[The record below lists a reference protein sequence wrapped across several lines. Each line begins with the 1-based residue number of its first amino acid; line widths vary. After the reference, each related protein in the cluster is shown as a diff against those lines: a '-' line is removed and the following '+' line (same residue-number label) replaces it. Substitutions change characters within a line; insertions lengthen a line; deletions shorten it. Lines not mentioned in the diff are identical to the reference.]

1 MAETGAGVH
10 GRGTGPTLAAVTITG
25 PKAAATPNQGMTDM
39 DYGKSGAAKTGKHA
53 PRHKEHNAK
62 GSDKNPFGKQPSKAE
77 LLKRMKE
84 AAAKKS

>member
-1 MAETGAGVH
+1 M
-10 GRGTGPTLAAVTITG
+10 GRGTGLPPAADTITG
-25 PKAAATPNQGMTDM
+25 PKAARNPTQGKTDM
-39 DYGKSGAAKTGKHA
+39 DYGKSGAAKTAKHA

-62 GSDKNPFGKQPSKAE
+62 GSEKNPFGKQPPKAE